1 MQKAGLIE
9 TVEDILSTY
18 LISSVQIDRHKGSIP
33 TCKIQDWSA
42 GMLANA
48 AFFGD
53 PYFGKKYFEL
63 ENSSRELGNRWKAA
77 IGNWDDKI
85 VVDIGCGPGNI
96 YSVVGGSPQITI
108 GVDISQGALEHAMQL
123 GYTPVLADAHNLPFI
138 DGFAD
143 IVTLN
148 ATLHHCDRMPEVL
161 AEAARLVRPGG
172 ILITDEDPLAYTG
185 THRGLS
191 ALIIEAHR
199 RFPMYWLPWRS
210 ALYKSPTEQAFRLST
225 EIHNAKPGDGVTRDL
240 YFNTLL
246 PLGFEIE
253 LYPHYHNV
261 GDELF
266 QGKMGRLG
274 LKDTLIQI
282 FAARDAPKPP
292 QSIMCIARKS
302 TSA

>member
-1 MQKAGLIE
+1 MQKVSLIDA
-9 TVEDILSTY
+9 TEDILSKY
-18 LISSVQIDRHKGSIP
+18 SIPNPPIESHKSKIP
-33 TCKIQDWSA
+33 TCKIQNWSA
-42 GMLANA
+42 GMRANA

-63 ENSSRELGNRWKAA
+63 ENSSREFGNRWKAA

-85 VVDIGCGPGNI
+85 VVDIGCGPGNL
-96 YSVVGGSPQITI
+96 YSVVGGSPQVII
-108 GVDISQGALEHAMQL
+108 GVDISHGALEHAMQL
-123 GYTPVLADAHNLPFI
+123 GYTPILADAHNLPFI

-143 IVTLN
+143 VVTLN
-148 ATLHHCDRMPEVL
+148 ATLHHCDRMVEVL
-161 AEAARLVRPGG
+161 AEAARIVRPGG

-210 ALYKSPTEQAFRLST
+210 ALYKSPAEQALRLST
-225 EIHNAKPGDGVTRDL
+225 EIHNAKPGDGVTPDL
-240 YFNTLL
+240 YTDTLL

-261 GDELF
+261 GDGLF
-266 QGKMGRLG
+266 QGQMGRLV
-274 LKDTLIQI
+274 LRDTLIQL
-282 FAARDAPKPP
+282 FAASDAPKPP